1 MGLLDK
7 YRKESTTHFERDES
21 GRVVNVERTEPE
33 PRRSI
38 FNRESKTPVSDALLG
53 QDREKRKAERKTPVS
68 DALLGQ
74 DREKRKAERKI
85 VRQEQRV
92 KQKKLSDLR
101 RKEYETGLQLG
112 AMKAMR
118 KRGFDAGMRKY
129 SGYSTQNNYNP
140 FGTMF
145 DTGMTTPKKRKT
157 STKKKTTRK
166 KTKPVSYGY
175 DIFDNWGLMR

>member
-38 FNRESKTPVSDALLG
+38 FNRES
-53 QDREKRKAERKTPVS
+53 KTPVS